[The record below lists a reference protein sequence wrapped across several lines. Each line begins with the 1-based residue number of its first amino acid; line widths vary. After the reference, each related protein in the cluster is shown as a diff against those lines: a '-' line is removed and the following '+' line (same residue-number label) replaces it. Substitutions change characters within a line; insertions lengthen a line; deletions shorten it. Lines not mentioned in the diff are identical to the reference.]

1 MPAGKVIG
9 LGSAGDGIVE
19 SDGKRYYVPGCLLN
33 ENVEFEPDETGKRG
47 RLVRVLSCSKER
59 AEPLCPYFGRC
70 GGCSL
75 QHMSLETYK
84 RFKLNSFKALFPPD
98 FDFSCFEDPIFVPHG
113 TRRRVTFGVMWNGKM
128 RRFGLNESKSGRIVP
143 VERCI
148 LLTEALERLIVPL
161 RDFFEKA
168 PLSFGTK
175 KGVGDVS
182 VLWADNGADILI
194 TLPIEADLRWRQ
206 EVSEIGHQLSIA
218 RISWRRGERDVPEPL
233 FVGRAPVLDVFGFSL
248 KPPAGAFLQPS
259 REGERALQD
268 KVREYVG
275 KSMKVADL
283 FCGAGTFSLPLLEK
297 KRKIYG
303 VDTASFSLKALESA
317 SEGRIKTECRDL
329 FRTPL
334 FSDEL
339 DEYDAV
345 VFDPPRAGAKAQSEQ
360 IARSS
365 VPVVVAVSCNPSTF
379 ARDAEILSRG
389 GYVMKRLTPV
399 DQFIYSPH
407 TELVALFEK

>member
-9 LGSAGDGIVE
+9 LGNSGDGIVE
-19 SDGKRYYVPGCLLN
+19 SDAKKYYVSGCLLN

-47 RLVRVLSCSKER
+47 RLVRVLSCSEER

-84 RFKLNSFKALFPPD
+84 SFKLNSFKALFPPD

-128 RRFGLNESKSGRIVP
+128 RRFGLNESKSDRIVP

-148 LLTEALERLIVPL
+148 LLTEELERLIVPL

-168 PLSFGTK
+168 PLSFATK

-182 VLWADNGADILI
+182 VLWADNGADVLI
-194 TLPIEADLRWRQ
+194 TLPFEADLRWRQ
-206 EVSEIGHQLSIA
+206 ALSDFGAEVSAA
-218 RISWRRGERDVPEPL
+218 RISWRRSERESAEPL
-233 FVGRAPVLDVFGFSL
+233 FVARTPVLNVCGFTL
-248 KPPAGAFLQPS
+248 KPPAGCFLQPG
-259 REGERALQD
+259 REGEAALQV
-268 KVREYVG
+268 KVREYTG
-275 KSMKVADL
+275 KAKKIADL
-283 FCGAGTFSLPLLEK
+283 FCGAGTFSLALLEK
-297 KRKIYG
+297 KRKIRG
-303 VDTASFSLKALESA
+303 VDSASEALSALEAA
-317 SEGRIKTECRDL
+317 SEGRIETETRDL

-334 FSDEL
+334 FPDEL